1 MGFFNKLV
9 SYVNPASL
17 VASGVD
23 AVVGALGNAQQNK
36 YNMDIVK
43 YQNEYNTQMWH
54 MQNEYNSPK
63 ATMERLVEA
72 GVNPRAYQQIGQFA
86 NASSPQPSATM
97 QKVSELSAFQS
108 VTRQALEND
117 LLRKQLEEKTSQINY
132 REVLNNLN
140 NAKRRGSEHDTMLDA
155 LKAVLFMADNGI
167 EFYNPF
173 LQGQIWSTDGNGF
186 EKHKAIQKMIN
197 TFNKRYDA
205 KITSI
210 ELLNSLRS
218 FEAKTKEE
226 RYNMLKDYGLD
237 TEGDSVLGLVRWFIR
252 MLTNN

>member
-1 MGFFNKLV
+1 MGFFNKLA
-9 SYVNPASL
+9 SYVNPASFI
-17 VASGVD
+17 ASGVD

-36 YNMDIVK
+36 YNMDLAK

-72 GVNPRAYQQIGQFA
+72 GINPRAYQQIGQFA
-86 NASSPQPSATM
+86 NAPSPQPSATM

-117 LLRKQLEEKTSQINY
+117 LLRKQLEDKTSQINY
-132 REVLNNLN
+132 REALNNLN
-140 NAKRRGSEHDTMLDA
+140 NAKRRGTEQDTMIDA

-167 EFYNPF
+167 EFNNPF
-173 LQGQIWSTDGNGF
+173 LQGQIWDTDGNGF

-205 KITSI
+205 KITSQ

-226 RYNMLKDYGLD
+226 RYNMLNEYGLD

-252 MLTNN
+252 LLTNN

>member
-1 MGFFNKLV
+1 MGFFKKLA

-17 VASGVD
+17 IASGVD
-23 AVVGALGNAQQNK
+23 AVVGALGNAQQNN
-36 YNMDIVK
+36 YNMDLAK
-43 YQNEYNTQMWH
+43 YQNEYNTEMWH
-54 MQNEYNSPK
+54 MMNEYNSPK
-63 ATMERLVEA
+63 STMDRLVEA
-72 GVNPRAYQQIGQFA
+72 GINPRAYQQIGQFA
-86 NASSPQPSATM
+86 NASTPQPSATM

-117 LLRKQLEEKTSQINY
+117 LLRKQLEDKTSQIDY
-132 REVLNNLN
+132 RSALNSLN
-140 NAKRRGSEHDTMLDA
+140 NAKRRGTEQDTLIDG

-167 EFYNPF
+167 EFNNPF
-173 LQGQIWSTDGNGF
+173 LQGQIWSTYGNGF

-205 KITSI
+205 KVSSQ

-226 RYNMLKDYGLD
+226 RYNMLKEYGLD
-237 TEGDSVLGLVRWFIR
+237 TEGDSILGLVRWFIR
-252 MLTNN
+252 LLTNN

>member
-1 MGFFNKLV
+1 MGFFKKLA

-17 VASGVD
+17 VSSGVD

-36 YNMDIVK
+36 YNMDLAK
-43 YQNEYNTQMWH
+43 YQNEYNTEMWH
-54 MQNEYNSPK
+54 MMNEYNSPK

-72 GVNPRAYQQIGQFA
+72 GINPRAYQQIGQFA
-86 NASSPQPSATM
+86 NASAPQPSATM

-117 LLRKQLEEKTSQINY
+117 LLRKQLEDKSSQINY
-132 REVLNNLN
+132 RQALTSLN
-140 NAKRRGSEHDTMLDA
+140 NAKRRGTEHDTMIDA

-167 EFYNPF
+167 EFNNPF
-173 LQGQIWSTDGNGF
+173 LQGQIWSTDGNGI
-186 EKHKAIQKMIN
+186 EKHKAIQKMII

-205 KITSI
+205 KISST
-210 ELLNSLRS
+210 ELLNQLRS

-237 TEGDSVLGLVRWFIR
+237 IEGDSVLGLVRWFIR
-252 MLTNN
+252 LLTND